1 MGSVG
6 TVGAAAG
13 MGRVYNR
20 GDGVAGYN
28 RAYMN
33 YKAAYQPH
41 GTILATCPSD
51 YCMSFCHH
59 YRVECGKK
67 HFLVYKVTFCPS
79 RSAISYET
87 VEGCR
92 SLPVMLCVIASS

>member
-1 MGSVG
+1 MASWRRTEQEAYMGSVG

-41 GTILATCPSD
+41 GTIYLATIL
-51 YCMSFCHH
+51 SF
-59 YRVECGKK
+59 
-67 HFLVYKVTFCPS
+67 
-79 RSAISYET
+79 
-87 VEGCR
+87 
-92 SLPVMLCVIASS
+92 

>member
-1 MGSVG
+1 MARRRTEQEAYMGSVG

-51 YCMSFCHH
+51 YCMSFC
-59 YRVECGKK
+59 
-67 HFLVYKVTFCPS
+67 P
-79 RSAISYET
+79 T
-87 VEGCR
+87 VSTTGY
-92 SLPVMLCVIASS
+92 L

>member
-1 MGSVG
+1 MARRRTEQEAYMGSVG

-41 GTILATCPSD
+41 GTIYLATIL
-51 YCMSFCHH
+51 SF
-59 YRVECGKK
+59 
-67 HFLVYKVTFCPS
+67 
-79 RSAISYET
+79 
-87 VEGCR
+87 
-92 SLPVMLCVIASS
+92 